1 MLNYNLSPTTG
12 EVREFRDGRFN
23 ASREPTDYEKQLFE
37 EIEKLKKE
45 NQELSNRLEKLVMP
59 KIAEIMDSE
68 IALAKFS
75 LEISQDDNY
84 EYGIDVAKEKI
95 KLLEKLKQRFS
106 NFSA

>member
-1 MLNYNLSPTTG
+1 MSYERLLNVIQRVNEEYY
-12 EVREFRDGRFN
+12 RDPLLMQ
-23 ASREPTDYEKQLFE
+23 EICFE
-37 EIEKLKKE
+37 EYMA
-45 NQELSNRLEKLVMP
+45 NQIHDEFLYEPDNIRLEKLVMP